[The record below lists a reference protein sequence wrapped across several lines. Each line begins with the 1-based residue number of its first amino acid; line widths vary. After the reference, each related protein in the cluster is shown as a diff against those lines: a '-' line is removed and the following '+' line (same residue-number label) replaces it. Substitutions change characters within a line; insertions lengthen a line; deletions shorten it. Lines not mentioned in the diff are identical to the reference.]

1 MNRLVLI
8 AFTGLSVDPAYNP
21 GNPPLNASDRM
32 PQIITFAAQI
42 LNMGFDRNTVIG
54 FVLLM
59 GLLMGYLYFAQ
70 RGGMAAAKEKQ
81 RIADSTR
88 KAQAKNVDSVQ
99 IKKDTKTKD
108 SIQQVQTAG
117 TFTGSGTGEE
127 KLTVVE
133 TDLLKITFT
142 NKGAQPKIV
151 ELKKYKTWDD
161 KPLELVK
168 GDFNKLSY
176 QVNTA
181 PGQTAQTS
189 DLYFGSGE
197 VVKEGN
203 NQVVRFTLKDS
214 TGTGIEHEYIVKPD
228 DYMIDFN
235 VKLNGADKL
244 LTQNALNLVWQ
255 VQGNQQEKDAKY
267 EKQQSQVVFM
277 QNNDDYDYYSTL
289 ANNDKKLE
297 KGIKWFSVKQ
307 QFFNSTLV
315 YKSGFN
321 SGDTRWTVFPDSTH
335 ILKQIATNFHGT
347 VPAGAQATIPMQLFY
362 GPNDYKLLKSYNVGM
377 HNIINLGQGIY
388 AFVKYLNRWIVMPV
402 FNFLKGTGVN
412 FGIVILLL
420 TIFIRLLISPLT
432 YKSYYSGAKMKV
444 LRPEIDELRK
454 KFGHDQQQMSMEQMK
469 LFRTAGVNPLGGCIP
484 ALFQIPI
491 FFALF
496 SFFNSSI
503 DLRGEHF
510 LWSHNLAAYDSI
522 ANFGFS
528 VPFYGDHVSLFTI
541 TATLTSFL
549 ISWYSMSQ
557 TPDTGNPM
565 MKYMPYIFPVVLLG
579 IFNSLPSGLT
589 WYYTVSN
596 VITLTL
602 QFVIQKF
609 IIDDKK
615 IHAEIQS
622 NKTKPKTKSKW
633 QERLEQMQE
642 MQKQQQQRKK

>member
-1 MNRLVLI
+1 
-8 AFTGLSVDPAYNP
+8 
-21 GNPPLNASDRM
+21 M

-59 GLLMGYLYFAQ
+59 ALLAGYIYFAQ
-70 RGGMAAAKEKQ
+70 RGQVAAAKEKQ
-81 RIADSTR
+81 RIEDSIR
-88 KAQAKNVDSVQ
+88 KAQAKNIDSVKIKEE
-99 IKKDTKTKD
+99 IKKAD
-108 SIQQVQTAG
+108 SAKQVQTAG
-117 TFTGSGTGEE
+117 TFTGAGTGEE

-133 TDLLKITFT
+133 NDFLKVTFT

-151 ELKKYKTWDD
+151 ELKKYKTWDN

-181 PGQTAQTS
+181 PGRSAQTS
-189 DLYFGSGE
+189 DLFFTGGE

-203 NQVVRFTLKDS
+203 NQVVRFSLKDS
-214 TGTGIEHEYIVKPD
+214 AGTGIEHEYIIKPD

-235 VKLNGADKL
+235 VKLNGADRL

-277 QNNDDYDYYSTL
+277 QGNDDYDYYTTL

-297 KGIKWFSVKQ
+297 KGVKWFSVKQ

-315 YKSGFN
+315 YKTGFT
-321 SGDTRWTVFPDSTH
+321 SGDTKWTVFPDSTH
-335 ILKQIATNFHGT
+335 ILKQVITNLHGT
-347 VPAGAQATIPMQLFY
+347 VPAGATATVPMQLFY
-362 GPNDYKLLKSYNVGM
+362 GPNDYKLLKSYNIGM

-402 FNFLKGTGVN
+402 FNFLKSTGLN
-412 FGIVILLL
+412 YGIVILLL

-432 YKSYYSGAKMKV
+432 YRSYYSGAKMKV
-444 LRPEIDELRK
+444 LRPEIEELKK

-596 VITLTL
+596 VITLAL
-602 QFVIQKF
+602 QFIIQKF
-609 IIDDKK
+609 IIDEKK
-615 IHAEIQS
+615 IHAEIQT

-642 MQKQQQQRKK
+642 AQKQQQQQRKK

>member
-1 MNRLVLI
+1 
-8 AFTGLSVDPAYNP
+8 
-21 GNPPLNASDRM
+21 
-32 PQIITFAAQI
+32 
-42 LNMGFDRNTVIG
+42 MGFDKNTVIG

-59 GLLMGYLYFAQ
+59 GLLFGYLYFAN
-70 RGGMAAAKEKQ
+70 RGQSAAREQAKRVE
-81 RIADSTR
+81 DSIR
-88 KAQAKNVDSVQ
+88 KARAVNVDSAKVKEE
-99 IKKDTKTKD
+99 IKKQD
-108 SIQQVQTAG
+108 SLQQVQTAG
-117 TFTGSGTGEE
+117 GFTGAGTGTE

-142 NKGAQPKIV
+142 NKGGQPKVV
-151 ELKKYKTWDD
+151 ELKKYKKWDG
-161 KPLELVK
+161 KPLDLVN
-168 GDFNKLSY
+168 GEFNKLSF
-176 QVNTA
+176 QVNTTNN
-181 PGQTAQTS
+181 QSAQTS
-189 DLYFGSGE
+189 DLFYTGGE

-203 NQVVRFTLKDS
+203 NQVVRFSLKDS
-214 TGTGIEHEYIVKPD
+214 TGKGLEQEYIIKPD

-235 VKLNGADKL
+235 LKLNGADRL
-244 LTQNALNLVWQ
+244 LTQNTLNVLWQ
-255 VQGNQQEKDAKY
+255 VQGNQQESGAKY

-277 QNNDDYDYYSTL
+277 QGNDDYDYYTTI
-289 ANNDKKLE
+289 ANNDKKLD
-297 KGIKWFSVKQ
+297 KGVKWFSVKQ
-307 QFFNSTLV
+307 QFFNSTFV
-315 YKSGFN
+315 YKGGFA
-321 SGDTRWTVFPDSTH
+321 SGDTKWTIFPDSSH
-335 ILKQIATNFHGT
+335 ILKQVISNFHTT
-347 VPAGAQATIPMQLFY
+347 VSGSNVTLPFQFFY
-362 GPNDYKLLKSYNVGM
+362 GPNDYKLLKSYNIGM
-377 HNIINLGQGIY
+377 HNIINLGQGVY

-402 FNFLKGTGVN
+402 FNFLKGTGMGY
-412 FGIVILLL
+412 GIVIMLL

-444 LRPEIDELRK
+444 LRPEIDELKK
-454 KFGHDQQQMSMEQMK
+454 KFGHDQQQMSVEQMK

-522 ANFGFS
+522 YNLGFNI
-528 VPFYGDHVSLFTI
+528 PAYGDHVSLFTI

-596 VITLTL
+596 VITLVL
-602 QFVIQKF
+602 QLIIQKF
-609 IIDDKK
+609 IIDEKK
-615 IHAEIQS
+615 IHAEIQM
-622 NKTKPKTKSKW
+622 NKTKPKTRSKW

-642 MQKQQQQRKK
+642 TQKQQQQRKK

>member
-1 MNRLVLI
+1 
-8 AFTGLSVDPAYNP
+8 
-21 GNPPLNASDRM
+21 
-32 PQIITFAAQI
+32 
-42 LNMGFDRNTVIG
+42 MGFDRNTVIG
-54 FVLLM
+54 FILLM
-59 GLLMGYLYFAQ
+59 GLLAGYIYFAQ
-70 RGGMAAAKEKQ
+70 RGNIAAQKE
-81 RIADSTR
+81 RMRVEDSIKKVT
-88 KAQAKNVDSVQ
+88 AKNIDSVK
-99 IKKDTKTKD
+99 IKEQMKLQD
-108 SIQQVQTAG
+108 SLQQVKTAG
-117 TFTGSGTGEE
+117 GFTDAGNGTE

-133 TDLLKITFT
+133 NDLLKITFT

-151 ELKKYKTWDD
+151 ELKKYKTWDG

-168 GDFNKLSY
+168 GDFNKLSF
-176 QVNTA
+176 QINTA
-181 PGQTAQTS
+181 ANQSAQTS
-189 DLYFGSGE
+189 DLFYSGGE
-197 VVKEGN
+197 VTKEGDK
-203 NQVVRFTLKDS
+203 QIVRFSLKDS
-214 TGTGIEHEYIVKPD
+214 AGTGIEHEYIIKPG

-244 LTQNALNLVWQ
+244 LTQNTLNVLWQ

-277 QNNDDYDYYSTL
+277 QKNDDYDYFTTIS
-289 ANNDKKLE
+289 NNDKKLE
-297 KGIKWFSVKQ
+297 KGVKWFSVKQ
-307 QFFNSTLV
+307 QFFNSALV
-315 YKSGFN
+315 YKNGFAN
-321 SGDTRWTVFPDSTH
+321 GDTKWTVFPDSSH
-335 ILKQIATNFHGT
+335 ILKQVTNNFHATINPGT
-347 VPAGAQATIPMQLFY
+347 QATVPMQLFY
-362 GPNDYKLLKSYNVGM
+362 GPNDYKLLKSYDIGM

-402 FNFLKGTGVN
+402 FNFLKGSIGSY
-412 FGIVILLL
+412 GIVIMLL

-444 LRPEIDELRK
+444 LRPEIDELKK

-503 DLRGEHF
+503 DLRGESF
-510 LWSHNLAAYDSI
+510 LWSNNLAAYDSI
-522 ANFGFS
+522 ANFGFNI
-528 VPFYGDHVSLFTI
+528 PFYGDHVSLFTI

-579 IFNSLPSGLT
+579 IFNSLPSALT

-596 VITLTL
+596 IITLVL
-602 QFVIQKF
+602 QFIIQKF
-609 IIDDKK
+609 IIDEKK
-615 IHAEIQS
+615 IHADIQL

-642 MQKQQQQRKK
+642 MQKQQQQKKK